1 MEFTQEQKFYAQI
14 VQKAWESAEFKNDLM
29 ANPIEAIEKLT
40 GQKLNLP
47 EGKTL
52 VVRDQSDESVVYV
65 NIPAAPKNSEDLE
78 LTEAELEAVSG
89 GGTIVTTIS
98 TPTIVPTIIVLT
110 VVPSPTFPTKDI
122 QL

>member
-52 VVRDQSDESVVYV
+52 VVRDQSDESAVYI
-65 NIPAAPKNSEDLE
+65 NIPAAPKSSDDLE

-89 GGTIVTTIS
+89 GGTIVTTIA
-98 TPTIVPTIIVLT
+98 TPTLVPTIVVLT
-110 VVPSPTFPTKDI
+110 VVPSPTFPTRDI
-122 QL
+122 EL